1 MKTQSKVLFSILVQ
15 ASAALA
21 AATSAEGGKSFSSP
35 DGRVSCVFSLD
46 GGRPVADVSFGG
58 RPVFRSSLGV
68 ERGSLRVLRSD
79 LRSKAPAR

>member
-1 MKTQSKVLFSILVQ
+1 MKTPSKVLFSIFLQ

-21 AATSAEGGKSFSSP
+21 AAASAEGGKSFSSP

-46 GGRPVADVSFGG
+46 GGRPVADVSFCG

-68 ERGSLRVLRSD
+68 ERGALRVLRSD
-79 LRSKAPAR
+79 LRTVRSS